1 MTTFSFTSSVLC
13 CHRSPSQNLKQQCP
27 SLHLTAFA
35 CPHLFAVLLLPSMLQ
50 TAVFPAL
57 ARLVSHLDN
66 LDDLYMIY
74 MPCVSGLDQHNAFKA
89 AALSYSLPAL
99 SWSGG
104 AGLDHVKGHQGCP
117 GLAVQGSR
125 PSKKQS
131 CCSQLEWIHMLPL
144 AKE

>member
-1 MTTFSFTSSVLC
+1 MPILA
-13 CHRSPSQNLKQQCP
+13 LDG
-27 SLHLTAFA
+27 FA
-35 CPHLFAVLLLPSMLQ
+35 CPHLFAVLLLPPMLQ

-57 ARLVSHLDN
+57 SRLVSHLDN
-66 LDDLYMIY
+66 LDDRYMIN

-89 AALSYSLPAL
+89 AAVSYSLPAL
-99 SWSGG
+99 SWPSA

-117 GLAVQGSR
+117 GLAVQGPR